1 MTHFT
6 SGGFALC
13 DKGSKNVNKFSVSAN
28 LAYYLRTATEKICL
42 VDKCLFLDRKE
53 HKAQTLCGGGGF
65 RFDVRL
71 SSMPRNVSFFN
82 FQPWNN
88 F

>member
-28 LAYYLRTATEKICL
+28 LAYYLRTAMGKICL

-53 HKAQTLCGGGGF
+53 HKAKTLCGGGKS
-65 RFDVRL
+65 DL
-71 SSMPRNVSFFN
+71 MSD
-82 FQPWNN
+82 
-88 F
+88 